1 MADDRVSMSRA
12 SEGLRR
18 IGGFTAGCVL
28 VSNVIGSGVFT
39 TTGFM
44 ARDLGDPGLILAI
57 WLVGAL
63 LAFAGALSY
72 SELGAALPFA
82 GGEYVYLRR
91 AYGPFVGFLSGWTS
105 FTVGFSAGIAAGA
118 VGFASYALQV
128 VPLNG
133 ESSPATKGLALVLVW
148 IVTGFHLAGVGPG
161 GVLQRLVT
169 VLNVGSILLLIVGA
183 LTVGKG
189 SWEHFTI
196 SDPGVTPGV
205 GSLMVALI
213 FAAYAYSGWNAAAYI
228 AGEIADPQRTLPRT
242 LVWGTLL
249 VGLLYI
255 GLNGMYVYALPVTE
269 LAQSPILPVAKKA
282 AVALF
287 GGRSAVLIAV
297 ILCLAMAAAVSAMVW
312 AGPRLYYAMAC
323 DGLIP
328 AVFSQTARASG
339 TPTQSILLQS
349 LWASLLILSGT
360 FEALVIY
367 SGVVL
372 TIFSA
377 LTVGAVLV
385 LRRRSPELARP
396 YRVPLY
402 PWVPAF
408 HLLLSS
414 VIVLYALL
422 ERPVES
428 GLGLATVLMGVPFYF
443 LWRPTRGTPP
453 RSNLRGS
460 LAQPP

>member
-1 MADDRVSMSRA
+1 MTGHRIPRSGRP
-12 SEGLRR
+12 ERPRR

-28 VSNVIGSGVFT
+28 VGNVIGSGVFT

-44 ARDLGDPGLILAI
+44 ARDLGDPGLILGV

-63 LAFAGALSY
+63 LAFTGALTY

-105 FTVGFSAGIAAGA
+105 FTVGFGAGIAAGA
-118 VGFASYALQV
+118 VGFASYVLQV
-128 VPLNG
+128 VPFDG
-133 ESSPATKGLALVLVW
+133 ESSLATKSLALVLVW
-148 IVTGFHLAGVGPG
+148 LVTGFHLAGVGPG

-169 VLNVGSILLLIVGA
+169 VLNVGAILLLIVGA
-183 LTVGKG
+183 LTVGQG
-189 SWEHFTI
+189 SWEHFTM
-196 SDPGVTPGV
+196 SDPSRTPGV
-205 GSLMVALI
+205 GSLVVALI
-213 FAAYAYSGWNAAAYI
+213 FATYAYSGWNAAAYI
-228 AGEIADPQRTLPRT
+228 AGEIAEPRRTLPRT

-269 LAQSPILPVAKKA
+269 LAQPPILPVAKKA

-287 GGRSAVLIAV
+287 GDKSAALVVV
-297 ILCLAMAAAVSAMVW
+297 ILCLSMAGAVSAMVW

-328 AVFSQTARASG
+328 AVFAG
-339 TPTQSILLQS
+339 TERTGGAPANSILLQS
-349 LWASLLILSGT
+349 LWASVLILSGT

-377 LTVGAVLV
+377 LAVGAVVL

-408 HLLLSS
+408 YLVLSS
-414 VIVLYALL
+414 AIVLYILL
-422 ERPVES
+422 ERPVEA
-428 GLGLATVLMGVPFYF
+428 GFGLATVLAGVPFYW
-443 LWRPTRGTPP
+443 LRRPTRH
-453 RSNLRGS
+453 R
-460 LAQPP
+460 

>member
-12 SEGLRR
+12 SRGPRR

-213 FAAYAYSGWNAAAYI
+213 FAAYA
-228 AGEIADPQRTLPRT
+228 
-242 LVWGTLL
+242 
-249 VGLLYI
+249 
-255 GLNGMYVYALPVTE
+255 
-269 LAQSPILPVAKKA
+269 
-282 AVALF
+282 
-287 GGRSAVLIAV
+287 
-297 ILCLAMAAAVSAMVW
+297 
-312 AGPRLYYAMAC
+312 
-323 DGLIP
+323 
-328 AVFSQTARASG
+328 
-339 TPTQSILLQS
+339 
-349 LWASLLILSGT
+349 
-360 FEALVIY
+360 
-367 SGVVL
+367 
-372 TIFSA
+372 
-377 LTVGAVLV
+377 
-385 LRRRSPELARP
+385 
-396 YRVPLY
+396 
-402 PWVPAF
+402 
-408 HLLLSS
+408 
-414 VIVLYALL
+414 
-422 ERPVES
+422 
-428 GLGLATVLMGVPFYF
+428 
-443 LWRPTRGTPP
+443 
-453 RSNLRGS
+453 
-460 LAQPP
+460 